1 MSEAIRT
8 AFQLRHGV
16 QLLARL
22 GSGRDGEV
30 YLTDRNTAVKF
41 FTVVENYLRERSAY
55 ERLARPSIELV
66 AGHAVPLL
74 LRADNELRAIEMKVV
89 QPPFLLDFASAY
101 DEADVPD
108 FPDEVWEEWLE
119 QKREEFGERWADVDA
134 VLAEFTRLTGLVML
148 DVNPGN
154 VRFADETRP

>member
-1 MSEAIRT
+1 MSEAIKA
-8 AFQLRHGV
+8 AFQLRYGI

-41 FTVVENYLRERSAY
+41 LTGVDNYFRERSAY
-55 ERLARPSIELV
+55 ERMARLSIEIV

-74 LRADNELRAIEMKVV
+74 LGADDELRAIEMKVV
-89 QPPFLLDFASAY
+89 RPPFLLDFASAY
-101 DEADVPD
+101 DELDAPD
-108 FPDEVWEEWLE
+108 FSEEVWEQWRE
-119 QKREEFGERWADVDA
+119 QKQEEFGERWADVDA
-134 VLAEFTRLTGLVML
+134 VLAEFTRLTGLVIL

-154 VRFADETRP
+154 VRFAPEEKV